1 MVKEYESKY
10 EISYTEANQNLELSL
25 TRAVEIIQSIMT
37 DYFVSFGSDNET
49 IKKENNALWV
59 LSKTKVHFN
68 KFPRW
73 SEFILGRSYTTKIKP
88 IRVEMETI
96 FRNEQ
101 NEFLFGAK
109 QEICAID
116 IDTRKI
122 RKVDTISYPKD
133 MEIKNAIDENSYTKL
148 NEIFTEEDFVYEQKI
163 YSTDIDYSR
172 HTNNASYIRFMAN
185 VLSCDFLDK
194 NQITDF
200 EIHYLNESTEGQTLK
215 IYKKERE
222 QEIEFLIK
230 EKDNNKEIAR
240 AVLKYKERNN

>member
-1 MVKEYESKY
+1 MIKEYESKY

-25 TRAVEIIQSIMT
+25 IRAIEVVQSIMT

-49 IKKENNALWV
+49 IKNKNNALWV

-73 SEFILGRSYTTKIKP
+73 SEFVFGKSYTTKIKP

-96 FRNEQ
+96 FNNEQ

-116 IDTRKI
+116 IETRKI
-122 RKVDTISYPKD
+122 RKIDTIYYPKD
-133 MEIKNAIDENSYTKL
+133 MEIKNAVDEEPYTKL
-148 NEIFTEEDFVYEQKI
+148 NDIFTEKDFVYEQKI

-172 HTNNASYIRFMAN
+172 HTNNASYVRFMAN
-185 VLSCDFLDK
+185 ILSCEFLDK

-200 EIHYLNESTEGQTLK
+200 EIHYISESIEGQILK
-215 IYKKERE
+215 IYKKEKE
-222 QEIEFLIK
+222 NEIEFLIK
-230 EKDNNKEIAR
+230 EKNTDKEISR
-240 AVLKYKERNN
+240 ALLKYKQKNN

>member
-1 MVKEYESKY
+1 
-10 EISYTEANQNLELSL
+10 
-25 TRAVEIIQSIMT
+25 
-37 DYFVSFGSDNET
+37 
-49 IKKENNALWV
+49 
-59 LSKTKVHFN
+59 
-68 KFPRW
+68 
-73 SEFILGRSYTTKIKP
+73 
-88 IRVEMETI
+88 
-96 FRNEQ
+96 
-101 NEFLFGAK
+101 
-109 QEICAID
+109 
-116 IDTRKI
+116 
-122 RKVDTISYPKD
+122 

-148 NEIFTEEDFVYEQKI
+148 NEIFTEKDFVYEQKI

-240 AVLKYKERNN
+240 AILKYKERNN